1 MNSCP
6 SFSCKNWR
14 EFQPVNFKNLSS
26 GCATLNKRS
35 LKNKTR
41 RWLYSRMMN
50 RSRFSKVSRV
60 KALDATLSLKNQRR
74 SRELRK
80 KRRKT
85 RKMMKKSK
93 EKDRTSLKQSLS
105 ASWKRERL
113 RIMLTWS
120 TSVCVRSTSSRLNLQ
135 WSEIEFLLSWREST
149 SREMKPIVLST
160 STCHDC
166 DEIYHAI
173 ENLSC
178 LKLYS

>member
-1 MNSCP
+1 
-6 SFSCKNWR
+6 
-14 EFQPVNFKNLSS
+14 VNFKNLSS

-41 RWLYSRMMN
+41 RWLYSRMMK

-105 ASWKRERL
+105 AS
-113 RIMLTWS
+113 
-120 TSVCVRSTSSRLNLQ
+120 
-135 WSEIEFLLSWREST
+135 
-149 SREMKPIVLST
+149 
-160 STCHDC
+160 
-166 DEIYHAI
+166 
-173 ENLSC
+173 
-178 LKLYS
+178 